1 MFYAIFIHKDYSEL
15 FLSAHFLFWEILNLH
30 LTFAVYVKLKLPIGN
45 SKGPHH
51 CLEKVGTGST
61 PTSNITWVG
70 HSKLMKQS
78 NGGTKWRLCPGLLLI
93 KTLRVTLASHLFKA
107 SNFIWPYMSQLFW
120 FGARFYCYLCF
131 PNQSREVLST
141 PVLLGSF
148 RKYGR
153 TVIGGNAIFL
163 LFSVG
168 LAYLDIL
175 CGGSFSH
182 HVIKFYCYNC
192 TRRW

>member
-30 LTFAVYVKLKLPIGN
+30 LTFAVHVKLKLTIGN

-107 SNFIWPYMSQLFW
+107 SNFIWPLYVTALLVW
-120 FGARFYCYLCF
+120 RK
-131 PNQSREVLST
+131 
-141 PVLLGSF
+141 VLLLSF
-148 RKYGR
+148 FSQPIPWGLEYACPFGKFQKIWPDCDWRQCNFS
-153 TVIGGNAIFL
+153 T
-163 LFSVG
+163 LFSRFSLFG
-168 LAYLDIL
+168 YTLWRFFLASRDQIL
-175 CGGSFSH
+175 LL
-182 HVIKFYCYNC
+182 
-192 TRRW
+192 